1 MNSRGL
7 VLFLIGLVAGIV
19 GALVA
24 LAAQPVILGYTGAY
38 CLAPRC
44 YCDGPV
50 FEAAVHQ
57 GPDSGLEVEGQIKYA
72 VNPDGSFTSQI
83 RSKSGQLIRGNGQAV
98 GRSLDMVL
106 VLPDD
111 RHIYAHG
118 TLDGGDLRECQGG
131 AAGPLTGPT
140 YGDIGDWGSRY
151 PPYIRTISGTL
162 SINLPGIRALPDTA
176 QR

>member
-1 MNSRGL
+1 MNRRL
-7 VLFLIGLVAGIV
+7 VGLFLVGLVAGIV
-19 GALVA
+19 AVWA
-24 LAAQPVILGYTGAY
+24 VLAAQPTIAGLTGAY

-44 YCDGPV
+44 YCDGPQ

-57 GPDSGLEVEGQIKYA
+57 GPDAGLEVDGYIKYA
-72 VNPDGSFTSQI
+72 VNGDGTFAVQI
-83 RSKSGQLIRGNGQAV
+83 LGKNGEQVKGTGQAV

-118 TLDGGDLRECQGG
+118 ALDDDLRRCNGG
-131 AAGPLTGPT
+131 AAGPLTGPE

-151 PPYIRTISGTL
+151 PPYIRTISGTV
-162 SINLPGIRALPDTA
+162 R
-176 QR
+176 